1 MSDAAKVETMDGA
14 RDETE
19 DERGRVEGSTP
30 RLVAVV
36 GEPLNVCGTPN
47 GEVMPMEG
55 GVGCSVGGPGLLSPN
70 TFHIPLVVETFR
82 DVTEA
87 DAA

>member
-19 DERGRVEGSTP
+19 DESGRVEGSTP

-36 GEPLNVCGTPN
+36 GDPLNVCGTLK
-47 GEVMPMEG
+47 GEVTPMEG
-55 GVGCSVGGPGLLSPN
+55 GVGCSVGGLGLPSPN
-70 TFHIPLVVETFR
+70 TFHTPLVLEAFR
-82 DVTEA
+82 DVIEA